1 MDLTEKM
8 GDLFKQ
14 FMITKE
20 HDDTAFNDEL
30 DMIEKEFD
38 AANKFITASLNILGK
53 KTNLPWRK
61 LLL

>member
-20 HDDTAFNDEL
+20 HD